1 MMPSLLVVASMTVTE
16 VTTRIAIVGGLALIG
31 LLFLMRNS
39 TANNRHHGSTFVV
52 VNRTESATAS
62 PTGLPWLSQHSGMAR
77 WLRSR
82 PRNVASRATFLLALA
97 GVSGLALGVGL
108 TLALLALLNGLT
120 SGLN

>member
-1 MMPSLLVVASMTVTE
+1 MPSLLVVASMTVTE
-16 VTTRIAIVGGLALIG
+16 VTTRISIVGGLALIG

-39 TANNRHHGSTFVV
+39 TATNRRHGSTFVV
-52 VNRTESATAS
+52 VNKTESATAS
-62 PTGLPWLSQHSGMAR
+62 PTGFSWLSQHSGVAR

-82 PRNVASRATFLLALA
+82 PQTVASRSIVLIALA

-108 TLALLALLNGLT
+108 ALALLALLNGLT